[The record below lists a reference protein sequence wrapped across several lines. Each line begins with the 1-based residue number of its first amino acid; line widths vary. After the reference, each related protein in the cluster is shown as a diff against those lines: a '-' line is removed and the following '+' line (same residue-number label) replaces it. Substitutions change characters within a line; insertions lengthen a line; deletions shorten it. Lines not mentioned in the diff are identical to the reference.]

1 MSTRLRIPTNY
12 TGTIS
17 VITANGE
24 SDVQLVL
31 RCQNDKGV
39 CVIVS
44 KDTIDVAVIAAAYL
58 PPTTILVRQ
67 FGSLRTSLSV
77 GALQRSMERFTRPV
91 LDAC

>member
-1 MSTRLRIPTNY
+1 MSTGLRIPTNY

-44 KDTIDVAVIAAAYL
+44 KDIDVAVIAAAYL